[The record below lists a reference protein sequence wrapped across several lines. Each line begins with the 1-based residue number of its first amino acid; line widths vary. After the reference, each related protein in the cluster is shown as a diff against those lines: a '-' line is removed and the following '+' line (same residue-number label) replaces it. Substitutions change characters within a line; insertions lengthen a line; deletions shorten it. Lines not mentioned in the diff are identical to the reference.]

1 MTDTTSSLVDQRIKE
16 YDMRLKHLDDLLGQ
30 AHEKV
35 GRSSVPDA
43 SEQLAMLKK
52 ERDKLAGWVDEIKR
66 KPPGSLREDETMKAG
81 PMGIWDAVAQQ
92 VEKLVERIGG

>member
-43 SEQLAMLKK
+43 GEQLAMLKK

>member
-1 MTDTTSSLVDQRIKE
+1 
-16 YDMRLKHLDDLLGQ
+16 
-30 AHEKV
+30 
-35 GRSSVPDA
+35 
-43 SEQLAMLKK
+43 MLKK